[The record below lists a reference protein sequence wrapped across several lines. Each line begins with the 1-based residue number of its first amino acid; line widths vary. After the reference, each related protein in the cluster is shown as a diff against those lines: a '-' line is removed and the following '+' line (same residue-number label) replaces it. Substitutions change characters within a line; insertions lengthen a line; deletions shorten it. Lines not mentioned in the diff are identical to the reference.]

1 MKNLFWFVLGLA
13 GGVVVAHFVNRDPR
27 GHEVLAQVD
36 ARITEFTDRIG
47 AAYREQEARFAGPL
61 SDVRDAAATAFETAK
76 DAAASAVD
84 TAKDAASSTL
94 AAAKDAVTDATSGT
108 TETEEAAADGPPAT
122 AAPADAAPQT
132 PRTSD

>member
-1 MKNLFWFVLGLA
+1 MPRMRPRPEEVTIVKNLLWFLLGIA

-47 AAYREQEARFAGPL
+47 SAYREQEARFSGPL
-61 SDVRDAAATAFETAK
+61 SEVRDADASDSGGETAAAP
-76 DAAASAVD
+76 AAASDIPTPADVAAIVNSTD
-84 TAKDAASSTL
+84 GGTDDAA
-94 AAAKDAVTDATSGT
+94 TDG
-108 TETEEAAADGPPAT
+108 
-122 AAPADAAPQT
+122 

>member
-1 MKNLFWFVLGLA
+1 MPRLRPRAEDGTIVKNLFWFVLGLA
-13 GGVVVAHFVNRDPR
+13 GGVVAAHFVNRDPR

-61 SDVRDAAATAFETAK
+61 SEARDAAATAFDPAK

-84 TAKDAASSTL
+84 TAQDAAASPL
-94 AAAKDAVTDATSGT
+94 
-108 TETEEAAADGPPAT
+108 
-122 AAPADAAPQT
+122 DAAPDAGT
-132 PRTSD
+132 PAPSCTPHSHGAPPPA

>member
-61 SDVRDAAATAFETAK
+61 SEARDAAATAFVTAK
-76 DAAASAVD
+76 DAAASTV
-84 TAKDAASSTL
+84 
-94 AAAKDAVTDATSGT
+94 AAAKDAVSDATSGT
-108 TETEEAAADGPPAT
+108 VGTEEATVAADS
-122 AAPADAAPQT
+122 APTTDSPDDAAPQT